1 MEEKVDFYTTSKK
14 LAKQVGL
21 KFEREITDYINETD
35 EYYFNLPKDRLISYL
50 DKIDSSLGNTSYQ
63 VFTNEDRDVESLE
76 ELIIKERFSDGLVSR
91 NTFNSKSYTQNGIT
105 LRIAS

>member
-1 MEEKVDFYTTSKK
+1 MEETVDFYTTSIK

-21 KFEREITDYINETD
+21 EFDRDIDDYIEESS
-35 EYYFNLPKDRLISYL
+35 EYYFNVSKDRLISYL

-91 NTFNSKSYTQNGIT
+91 NTFNSKFYTQNGIT
-105 LRIAS
+105 LRIAN